1 MTGVTGMARMTRMT
15 RMIGLTGTTANVAP
29 GGTTHRFRRR
39 VAGWP
44 KGTGALLL
52 GVAGVLLFASAA
64 LAGDR
69 VIIQMGTVR
78 ATNTGA
84 YFDDQLAS
92 MRRQFQNL
100 FHFTSY
106 QLLKEENRSVG
117 CGDLAGFDVPGGR
130 YLQVVPKSVTNDR
143 VSLNV
148 RLLQESRLLINT
160 DFTLRN
166 RGTILVGGPRDQ
178 DGVLII
184 WIGART
190 E

>member
-1 MTGVTGMARMTRMT
+1 M
-15 RMIGLTGTTANVAP
+15 
-29 GGTTHRFRRR
+29 
-39 VAGWP
+39 
-44 KGTGALLL
+44 LLS
-52 GVAGVLLFASAA
+52 VPPT

-78 ATNTGA
+78 ATNTRE
-84 YFDDQLAS
+84 YFDAQLAS

-100 FHFTSY
+100 FRFTSY

-117 CGDLAGFDVPGGR
+117 WGDLAGFDVPGGR
-130 YLQVVPKSVTNDR
+130 YLQVVPKSESNDR

-148 RLLQESRLLINT
+148 RLLQDSRLLINT

-166 RGTILVGGPRDQ
+166 QGTILVGGPRDEE
-178 DGVLII
+178 GVLII

>member
-1 MTGVTGMARMTRMT
+1 MAGVTR
-15 RMIGLTGTTANVAP
+15 LTGTTPDVTP
-29 GGTTHRFRRR
+29 LRRGRR
-39 VAGWP
+39 VAGRP
-44 KGTGALLL
+44 KVASVLLL
-52 GVAGVLLFASAA
+52 GLAGVLVFAPAA
-64 LAGDR
+64 RAGDR

-130 YLQVVPKSVTNDR
+130 YLQVVPKSVNDDR

-178 DGVLII
+178 EGVLII